1 MDITVTGELAG
12 LSAAEFDGLDR
23 SAGVIASHERMRN
36 RETDGRW
43 RVRYLLARCGGTLQ
57 AAVPLYACRSP
68 QWPDPAYDPRGWE
81 LPGDA
86 ARDCEPG
93 RYLVLEGYENRRSGF
108 HVHQF
113 ADEPARVRTVL
124 AALAR
129 VAAQEDRG
137 LIFPY
142 LPATAQTALAQAE
155 PRIAWRQLTYDAN
168 LVGVSEPDWEERQDR
183 RVRYNLRHDRQLIAA
198 AGLDVQVR
206 PWAESGEQV
215 NDLIAHHN
223 LRKGQ
228 PDHPEFVR
236 MRNQQWIACPD
247 IDLIAFT
254 LNSPAVQGAL
264 TALTWSDELY
274 LYEIGLAGPPGP
286 ERRAAYFELVFQQP
300 IQYAR
305 ARGLHTIRLG
315 TSTERVKTGRGAVLE
330 ALFGGVLTVAD
341 TQRLAR
347 EQPC

>member
-1 MDITVTGELAG
+1 MDFTLCGQLTG
-12 LSAAEFDGLDR
+12 LSADEFDRLDR
-23 SAGVIASHERMRN
+23 GAGVIASYERMRN
-36 RETDGRW
+36 READGRW
-43 RVRYLLARCGGTLQ
+43 RVRYLLARCGDTLQ

-68 QWPDPAYDPRGWE
+68 QWPDPAYDPRGWD

-108 HVHQF
+108 HVHRF
-113 ADEPARVRTVL
+113 ADEPARVRQVL

-137 LIFPY
+137 LVFPY
-142 LPATAQTALAQAE
+142 LSAAAQQALAQAE
-155 PRIAWRQLTYDAN
+155 PRIAWRQLTHDAW
-168 LVGVSEPDWEERQDR
+168 LTGVSDPDWEDRQDR

-198 AGLDVQVR
+198 AGLVTGVG
-206 PWAESGEQV
+206 PWAEAGDQV
-215 NDLIAHHN
+215 NELIARHN

-236 MRNQQWIACPD
+236 MRNQQWTACPA
-247 IDLIAFT
+247 ISLIAFT
-254 LNSPAVQGAL
+254 LSTPAVQGAL

-286 ERRAAYFELVFQQP
+286 DRRAAYLELVFQQP

-330 ALFGGVLTVAD
+330 ALYGGVLTVAD
-341 TQRLAR
+341 TRRLA
-347 EQPC
+347 QDHPC